1 MKTRLRA
8 ALTALVLVLGLLPG
22 TALAAEPLP
31 AERNEALEALDA
43 ALAESVPEEAEGP
56 ADPDALEAALDA
68 ALDADGTGYYAFEE
82 PGSQAPRL
90 SSGARAADGSV
101 TYSGSGAKTIT
112 GVSLPEGAYFA
123 EYRYTGS
130 GNFIS
135 KLYYG
140 SRSYD
145 YFSIS
150 NEIGSCHGI
159 APMYGN
165 DNLAVSGGRLEV
177 SRGSGSWTI
186 TFRPVTGTA
195 TTNLKGSGD
204 TVTGFFTAR
213 RTSYTISGTHSS
225 AQSGARN
232 FIVRIVRE
240 RDSGASY
247 RNGIGVFNE
256 IGTYS
261 GSKTVTLEAGV
272 RYYVYVNANGPWTLD
287 FGQGDGVTDYTGWL
301 SSSGG
306 SGGGG
311 TSGGSAAT
319 GKTARD
325 LANYILSYGTA
336 GTNSATGAYYRVI
349 QTTDILSSGSAVR
362 TSIRYT
368 PSTNTLNFRI
378 ILASGSSGYGSAAD
392 FDMNASTQAVTRMP
406 TGYFMSGSSVLY
418 AAEAANFS
426 ISAYNGDQTPL
437 TFRILSGAAYAP
449 SNYADLFNAAVQALV
464 PGAGVLSLRAGVT
477 LADLGFA
484 SYSGSG
490 GSGGS
495 GGGNTPSGGGVREFI
510 QYIKTH
516 GEYKTGGSSGG
527 SPYYAWQE
535 WEGPMGARTLW
546 GFQYTPS
553 EDILGFSMTEMN
565 TRVPGGS
572 PDARNDITTVS
583 VIMDAASQTC
593 PKGTILVTRMDEND
607 AGSYVTA
614 WYEAPFSFASYNGDK
629 TPLSF
634 RITQAGAETPIP
646 FNDYCNRYVQ
656 AAAALWETKVKAAG
670 FTMREVGFASYG
682 NPGPWE
688 VRAYSGGRVEFY
700 GPLESGASLWAA
712 HYGGNGRMTQAAR
725 GSASGNT
732 VTFSGLTLAPGDRIF
747 VVNPGTLSPVRSP
760 VALR

>member
-1 MKTRLRA
+1 MD
-8 ALTALVLVLGLLPG
+8 
-22 TALAAEPLP
+22 
-31 AERNEALEALDA
+31 LDA
-43 ALAESVPEEAEGP
+43 W
-56 ADPDALEAALDA
+56 DA
-68 ALDADGTGYYAFEE
+68 ALDADGTGYYTLEALR
-82 PGSQAPRL
+82 APEAPERRL

-101 TYSGSGAKTIT
+101 TYSGTGAKTVT
-112 GVSLPEGAYFA
+112 GVSLPEGAYYA

-150 NEIGSCHGI
+150 NEIGSCHGV

-165 DNLAVSGGRLEV
+165 DNLAVSDGRLEV

-186 TFRPVTGTA
+186 TFRPVSGTA
-195 TTNLKGSGD
+195 TTSLKGSGD

-213 RTSYTISGTHSS
+213 RTSYTVSGTHSS
-225 AQSGARN
+225 TQGGARN

-240 RDSGASY
+240 KDGGRSY
-247 RNGIGVFNE
+247 LNNIGVFNE
-256 IGTYS
+256 VGTYS

-301 SSSGG
+301 SG

-311 TSGGSAAT
+311 SAVT

-325 LANYILSYGTA
+325 LADYILAYGTA
-336 GTNSATGAYYRVI
+336 GTNSATGASYRVI
-349 QTTDILSSGSAVR
+349 QMTDTLSSGSAVR
-362 TSIRYT
+362 TAIRYT

-378 ILASGSSGYGSAAD
+378 ILASGSGGYGSAAE
-392 FDMNASTQAVTRMP
+392 FEMNASTQAVTLGPRGFYM
-406 TGYFMSGSSVLY
+406 YESEVLF
-418 AAEAANFS
+418 AADATNFS

-437 TFRILSGAAYAP
+437 TFRLLSGADYAP

-477 LADLGFA
+477 LADLGFTG
-484 SYSGSG
+484 YGGSS
-490 GSGGS
+490 SGGS
-495 GGGNTPSGGGVREFI
+495 GGGGTSSGGGVREFI

-516 GEYKTGGSSGG
+516 GEYKTGGSGGG
-527 SPYYAWQE
+527 SPYYVWQA
-535 WEGPMGARTLW
+535 WEGPIGAQTLW
-546 GFQYTPS
+546 GFQYTPDQ
-553 EDILGFSMTEMN
+553 DILGFSMTEMN
-565 TRVPGGS
+565 TRIPGGS
-572 PDARNDITTVS
+572 PNARNDVTTVS

-593 PKGTILVTRMDEND
+593 RKGTILVTRMDEND
-607 AGSYVTA
+607 AGDYVTA

-634 RITQAGAETPIP
+634 RITQTGAETPIP

-656 AAAALWETKVKAAG
+656 AAAALWEAKVKTAG
-670 FTMREVGFASYG
+670 FTMRGVGFTSYG

-688 VRAYSGGRVEFY
+688 VKSYSGGRVEFY
-700 GPLESGASLWAA
+700 GPLESGTALYAA
-712 HYGGNGRMTQAAR
+712 HYSSSGRMIRAAK
-725 GSASGNT
+725 GSASGGS
-732 VTFSGLTLAPGDRIF
+732 VTFGGLTLAEGDRIF
-747 VVNPGTLSPVRSP
+747 ILDQETKVP
-760 VALR
+760 LREAVELG